1 MAVFLDEE
9 SRSLGEEDHAEEEEE
24 GVGELDGD
32 GNAVRACVV
41 TLSCGIV
48 YDGCE

>member
-1 MAVFLDEE
+1 MTIFFDKE
-9 SRSLGEEDHAEEEEE
+9 SRSLGEEDHAAKKEE

-32 GNAVRACVV
+32 GDAVRACVV